1 MSTKSGTTEE
11 LFLKIFK
18 TVVLFIMALAL
29 LVTAA
34 ALCFAAY
41 QYFQSPKAV
50 TPAAK
55 AKPEQVNIQE
65 FLNELK
71 NQSKPR
77 EQAPAAEP
85 APTETVPKPAS
96 TKYLDEAKT
105 IAGCA
110 KDAYASAERQKD
122 IFNDEFITNLRQ
134 ELEAVADTSRFNRG
148 QSYITDATVISCEL
162 FKHPDVIALL
172 KEKKDFEIF
181 FPIVNFH
188 LNAWDSLRSKEQR
201 FNDDEET
208 RVTQE
213 EAAELERVAASKAQ
227 ALFTL
232 MVAAGAFGLFMAIA
246 LYLII
251 AAIESNLRSINT
263 NLHLIRIGDVSTTTI
278 NHQERTIE
286 ETLDHTKTSG

>member
-1 MSTKSGTTEE
+1 MSSKIVTTEE

-18 TVVLFIMALAL
+18 IVVLFIMSLAL

-41 QYFQSPKAV
+41 QYFQSPKEV

-55 AKPEQVNIQE
+55 AKPESVNIQE

-77 EQAPAAEP
+77 EQESAAQPVPAE
-85 APTETVPKPAS
+85 PKPAS
-96 TKYLDEAKT
+96 IKYLEEAKT
-105 IAGCA
+105 MVECG
-110 KDAYASAERQKD
+110 KTAYALAERQND
-122 IFNDEFITNLRQ
+122 FFNDDFVMSFRKEI
-134 ELEAVADTSRFNRG
+134 EAVADSTRFNRG
-148 QSYITDATVISCEL
+148 QSYITDATAITCEL
-162 FKHPDVIALL
+162 FKHPDVIASMKL
-172 KEKKDFEIF
+172 KKDLEIF

-188 LNAWDSLRSKEQR
+188 LKAWDALRAKEQK
-201 FNDDEET
+201 FNDDEEN

-213 EAAELERVAASKAQ
+213 EATELERVAASKAK

-232 MVAAGAFGLFMAIA
+232 MVAAGSFGLFMAIA

-251 AAIESNLRSINT
+251 AAIETNLRNINT
-263 NLHLIRIGDVSTTTI
+263 NLFQIRIGDMST
-278 NHQERTIE
+278 NLSAHQELKVN
-286 ETLDHTKTSG
+286 ETEHHTKN